1 MHPNRFA
8 ARRGPILQ
16 ALGRQGTVVTI
27 GNYDGVHLGHQAVLH
42 TQKRLAA
49 RLSLPTV
56 ALVFEPQPRE
66 YFDPRSAPPRLT
78 RLREK
83 YLLLRDYGIDHFV
96 CLRFGAGLAALT
108 AEDFVDRVLIEHLG
122 ARGLAVGG
130 DFRFGQGRRGDYALL
145 RALGQTRGVEVL
157 RVPPFERDGTR
168 VSSTRV
174 REALARGDLSAAS
187 RLLGRPYAI
196 FGRVVHGEKRGRT
209 WGYATANIPLRRLS
223 AALRGIFVAQ
233 VRGFGPRPLPA
244 VAYVGPRPALAGTH
258 ELIEVHVLD
267 FDADLYGKALWV
279 EFLHLLREDRTF
291 DTLEALRA
299 QIALDVEHAR
309 RLWAQGSG
317 IDGLGIEGLWTE
329 GSGSP
334 RSSAHTAGDHA
345 LGGSAP

>member
-1 MHPNRFA
+1 MPPDRFSP
-8 ARRGPILQ
+8 RRGPVLQ
-16 ALGRQGTVVTI
+16 ALGRQGAVVTI
-27 GNYDGVHLGHQAVLH
+27 GNYDGIHLGHQVVLH
-42 TQKRLAA
+42 AQRRVAA

-66 YFDPRSAPPRLT
+66 YFDPQSAPPRLT

-96 CLRFGAGLAALT
+96 CLRFGAWLATLT
-108 AEDFVDRVLIEHLG
+108 AEDFVDRVLIERLG
-122 ARGLAVGG
+122 ARGLVVGD

-145 RALGQTRGVEVL
+145 CALGRARGVEVL
-157 RVPPFERDGTR
+157 RVPAFERDGER

-209 WGYATANIPLRRLS
+209 WGYATANIPLRRRSS
-223 AALRGIFVAQ
+223 AVRGIFVAR
-233 VRGFGPRPLPA
+233 VRGVGTRPLPA
-244 VAYVGPRPALAGTH
+244 VAYVGPCPALAGTH
-258 ELIEVHVLD
+258 ELLEVHVLD
-267 FDADLYGKALWV
+267 FDADLYGEALWV

-299 QIALDVEHAR
+299 QIALDVEDAR
-309 RLWAQGSG
+309 RLWAQGTG
-317 IDGLGIEGLWTE
+317 TDAIEGLWTE
-329 GSGSP
+329 GSGS
-334 RSSAHTAGDHA
+334 SSPTAGDHA
-345 LGGSAP
+345 LGGRAA

>member
-1 MHPNRFA
+1 MPPDRFSP
-8 ARRGPILQ
+8 RRGPILQ
-16 ALGRQGTVVTI
+16 ALGRQGAVVTI

-42 TQKRLAA
+42 AQRHVAA

-96 CLRFGAGLAALT
+96 CLRFGAGLAAET
-108 AEDFVDRVLIEHLG
+108 AEDFVDRVLIERLG
-122 ARGLAVGG
+122 ARGLVVGD
-130 DFRFGQGRRGDYALL
+130 DFRFGQGRRGNYALL
-145 RALGQTRGVEVL
+145 CALGQARGVEVL
-157 RVPPFERDGTR
+157 RVPAFERDGER

-196 FGRVVHGEKRGRT
+196 FGRVVPGEKRGRT
-209 WGYATANIPLRRLS
+209 WGYATANIPLRRRSS
-223 AALRGIFVAQ
+223 AVRGIFVAR

-258 ELIEVHVLD
+258 ELLEVHLLD
-267 FDADLYGKALWV
+267 FDADLYGETLWV

-291 DTLEALRA
+291 DTLKALRA
-299 QIALDVEHAR
+299 QMALDVEHAR
-309 RLWAQGSG
+309 RLWAEGTG
-317 IDGLGIEGLWTE
+317 MDAIEGLWTE
-329 GSGSP
+329 GSGCSTP
-334 RSSAHTAGDHA
+334 TAGDHA
-345 LGGSAP
+345 LGGSAA